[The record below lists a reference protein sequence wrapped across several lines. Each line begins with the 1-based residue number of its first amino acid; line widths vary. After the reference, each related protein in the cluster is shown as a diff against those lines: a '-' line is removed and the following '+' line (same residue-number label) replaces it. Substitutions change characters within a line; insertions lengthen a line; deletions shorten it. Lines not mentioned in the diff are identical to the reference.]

1 MIAGIDAFDGQMVKW
16 LPEMITESY
25 KKYRMFAK
33 NLGKS

>member
-1 MIAGIDAFDGQMVKW
+1 MIASIDAFDDQMIKW

-25 KKYRMFAK
+25 KNYRMFAK